1 MKYEDENH
9 REDTCS
15 ALSPAACLR
24 RLGHFAWRHTAVLSG
39 LRGAGRNAG
48 VESSDR
54 PPSLLLT
61 HPPKVQDGLMACL
74 PPCSPGPR
82 KMHESI
88 PDNKCCEGPDVV
100 VFHHGSTSFVY
111 VEVTAHT
118 APMSC
123 LCMNQHHLPTDLY
136 TLIPGICSHVRI
148 RTPRLTLIPSARD
161 TEKWKRVQTSQF
173 LEVDLR

>member
-1 MKYEDENH
+1 ML
-9 REDTCS
+9 CS
-15 ALSPAACLR
+15 VTSCLSEAAWSLCLETHCCPVWTER
-24 RLGHFAWRHTAVLSG
+24 SWEKP
-39 LRGAGRNAG
+39 G

-61 HPPKVQDGLMACL
+61 HSPEVQDDLMACL

-88 PDNKCCEGPDVV
+88 PYNKRCEGPDV

-136 TLIPGICSHVRI
+136 TLIPGICSHVWI
-148 RTPRLTLIPSARD
+148 RTPRLTPIPSARG
-161 TEKWKRVQTSQF
+161 TETWKSVQTS
-173 LEVDLR
+173 VP